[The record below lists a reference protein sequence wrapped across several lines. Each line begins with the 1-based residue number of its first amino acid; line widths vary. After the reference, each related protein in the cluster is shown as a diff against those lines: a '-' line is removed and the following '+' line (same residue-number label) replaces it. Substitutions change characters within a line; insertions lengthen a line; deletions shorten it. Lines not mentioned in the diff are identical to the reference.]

1 MIRKFKALGLAL
13 VAVFA
18 MSAIVATAAQAAAG
32 TLTSEGKTVIATAE
46 QSGEHEFVLTDHE
59 TEPGKFA
66 NTKCKKAAF
75 TGTAGVTD
83 GATSVT
89 AHPVYTECTAFG
101 QPATITTT
109 GCDYVLKTG
118 TPTAGG
124 WHVTTDV
131 VCTGPDEKA
140 EPPTPKHLI
149 RIVTGTC
156 EVTVDS
162 QAGLNTSEATNSGGA
177 GTAMDLL
184 LHTNITGIVY
194 NVTKDAIGCPLKGTG
209 VKSKG
214 DYTGTTTVK
223 AHQEITKVAVGITLH

>member
-18 MSAIVATAAQAAAG
+18 MSAIVASAAQATAG

-46 QSGEHEFVLTDHE
+46 QVGEHEFTLTDHE

-66 NTKCKKAAF
+66 NTKCKKAVF

-118 TPTAGG
+118 TPTATGG
-124 WHVTTDV
+124 WHVVTDL
-131 VCTGPDEKA
+131 VCTGTD
-140 EPPTPKHLI
+140 TIIIH
-149 RIVTGTC
+149 TGTC
-156 EVTVDS
+156 EVHVGPQT
-162 QAGLNTSEATNSGGA
+162 GLATSEATNSGTG
-177 GTAMDLL
+177 GTGMDLL
-184 LHTNITGIVY
+184 LHTNITKIKYTVG
-194 NVTKDAIGCPLKGTG
+194 KDNIGCPLKGTG
-209 VKSKG
+209 SFEKG

-223 AHQEITKVAVGITLH
+223 AHDSISKAAVGITLH